1 LELPVLLNL
10 ETEEPLAKFLGDF
23 MKRQGTTSVVP
34 QTQQNKCRALA
45 PAPFVFNCLQFG
57 SS

>member
-1 LELPVLLNL
+1 MLVLLNL